1 MKRATFV
8 CILVLVGAM
17 VVGTIGLQGL
27 HAAEKEYK
35 STAKITKL
43 IEKMEL
49 SGLQGQEA
57 NVIVAEMSGGWIG
70 GKHYHPGHV
79 FVYVMEGS
87 ITFTFDNDPPKT
99 VKAGEI
105 YYETPNDRMIATNA
119 SASEGLK
126 IIVFQVGTQGKPM
139 MIKAER

>member
-1 MKRATFV
+1 MKRSTFV
-8 CILVLVGAM
+8 FILALVGAM

-87 ITFTFDNDPPKT
+87 ITF
-99 VKAGEI
+99 
-105 YYETPNDRMIATNA
+105 
-119 SASEGLK
+119 LL
-126 IIVFQVGTQGKPM
+126 
-139 MIKAER
+139 

>member
-1 MKRATFV
+1 MKRSTFV
-8 CILVLVGAM
+8 FILLLVGAM

-49 SGLQGQEA
+49 SGLPGQEA

-79 FVYVMEGS
+79 FVYVLEGS
-87 ITFTFDNDPPKT
+87 VIVELEGKPPRT
-99 VKAGEI
+99 VGPGEVLH
-105 YYETPNDRMIATNA
+105 ELPNRVMQAKNA
-119 SASEGLK
+119 SATDDLK
-126 IIVFQVGTQGKPM
+126 VILFQVGPEGKPM
-139 MIKAER
+139 LIKAK